1 MAKATLTQR
10 VEVLEHKVNE
20 LATLP
25 ARVGAVERELKEFR
39 ADVEAEFGRVHAEF
53 DGVHSEFASVQT
65 EFASVHTEFASVHTE
80 FASVRAELASVHTE
94 LASVRAEFVS
104 VRAEIREGDEET
116 RRYMR
121 VLYENLI
128 ERIKVMGEGIDELR
142 RRP

>member
-10 VEVLEHKVNE
+10 VEVLEHKVDG

-25 ARVGAVERELKEFR
+25 ARIGSVEQELKEFR
-39 ADVEAEFGRVHAEF
+39 ADVHAEF
-53 DGVHSEFASVQT
+53 AV
-65 EFASVHTEFASVHTE
+65 
-80 FASVRAELASVHTE
+80 
-94 LASVRAEFVS
+94 

-121 VLYENLI
+121 VLYEDLVA
-128 ERIKVMGEGIDELR
+128 RIKVMGEGIDELR

>member
-10 VEVLEHKVNE
+10 VEVLEHKVNA
-20 LATLP
+20 LTTLP
-25 ARVGAVERELKEFR
+25 ARVGAVEQELKEFR
-39 ADVEAEFGRVHAEF
+39 ADVDVEFGRVHAEF
-53 DGVHSEFASVQT
+53 AV
-65 EFASVHTEFASVHTE
+65 
-80 FASVRAELASVHTE
+80 
-94 LASVRAEFVS
+94 

-121 VLYENLI
+121 VLYEDLV